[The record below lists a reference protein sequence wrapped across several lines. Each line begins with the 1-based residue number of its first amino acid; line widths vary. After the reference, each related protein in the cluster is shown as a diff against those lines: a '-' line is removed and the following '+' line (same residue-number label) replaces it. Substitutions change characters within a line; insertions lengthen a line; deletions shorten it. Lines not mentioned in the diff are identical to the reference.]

1 MTSDELR
8 EQFFRARLDYTKSV
22 VDFHRCGCND
32 DAFLDRMSE
41 CELAFISA
49 MFDSI
54 ETKAKRALQLFWE
67 PVECFGDNITGTA
80 PGT

>member
-8 EQFFRARLDYTKSV
+8 EQIFRARLDYAKSV

-32 DAFLDRMSE
+32 DALLDRMSE

-54 ETKAKRALQLFWE
+54 ETKAKQALQLFWE
-67 PVECFGDNITGTA
+67 PVEGEA
-80 PGT
+80 